1 MPPCKVEHDQMETC
15 HIVFINKSYNI
26 TRGHL
31 SKSLLGGYGK
41 ARRSVMVSY
50 NLIHSWEV

>member
-1 MPPCKVEHDQMETC
+1 MRLIVATQQTFLQVSSRNMICLADMPRCKVEHDQMETC

-31 SKSLLGGYGK
+31 
-41 ARRSVMVSY
+41 
-50 NLIHSWEV
+50 